1 MEIFFLFGTKESS
14 TERKKK
20 KSKVIIMNQ
29 RSLQN
34 ASPERHK
41 EKKTPSLPFR
51 AQWCQRWRLMVGT
64 QVSHWSNMPSFQK
77 LLKRE
82 TCQPWCSAAVRGWR
96 FARNPHP
103 INNPVIPHTL
113 LFLTLVHYWYPL
125 LLEANSLRVIDICS
139 ALFSIPVDE
148 ASQYLLAFTREEQ
161 STWTV
166 TLQGFTESPYFSQ
179 SLEANPSGWYKVP

>member
-96 FARNPHP
+96 FARKGFSSEGTWDEVESSQGRVFG
-103 INNPVIPHTL
+103 ICQ
-113 LFLTLVHYWYPL
+113 
-125 LLEANSLRVIDICS
+125 EAHGS
-139 ALFSIPVDE
+139 
-148 ASQYLLAFTREEQ
+148 
-161 STWTV
+161 
-166 TLQGFTESPYFSQ
+166 FTERLTYVKVATWLQ
-179 SLEANPSGWYKVP
+179 ELQNPFPP